1 MLAKW
6 SWGAS
11 GVLVSET
18 WLTTGLPQLDGHR
31 YDGGDAVLARIAL
44 FPHVGQ
50 QRWPIQIPWNVITF
64 AQDVNELCT
73 LLPRLLENLDV
84 LIIRKQ
90 GVRDSS
96 TYKDFHVRKSKVL
109 RLRFQD
115 CSQWPH

>member
-1 MLAKW
+1 MPAKW

-50 QRWPIQIPWNVITF
+50 QRW
-64 AQDVNELCT
+64 
-73 LLPRLLENLDV
+73 LLE
-84 LIIRKQ
+84 
-90 GVRDSS
+90 
-96 TYKDFHVRKSKVL
+96 SKPL
-109 RLRFQD
+109 KHRIALSD
-115 CSQWPH
+115 DEY